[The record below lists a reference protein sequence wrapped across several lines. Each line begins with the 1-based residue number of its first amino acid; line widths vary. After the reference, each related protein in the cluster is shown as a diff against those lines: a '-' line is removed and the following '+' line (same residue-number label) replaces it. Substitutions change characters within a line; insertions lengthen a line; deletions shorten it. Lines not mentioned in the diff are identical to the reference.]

1 VTRRRSAAEQADLEE
16 RILAAN
22 VRATQACRDHDVTA
36 EWEAECEWLDL
47 MVERDAL
54 LPPPQRKPVDP

>member
-1 VTRRRSAAEQADLEE
+1 MPRRGKAADLADIEE

-36 EWEAECEWLDL
+36 EWEAECEWFDL
-47 MVERDAL
+47 IVERDRLVA
-54 LPPPQRKPVDP
+54 QRKPSEP